1 MDRVI
6 FHCDLNAFYASVE
19 LLSYPELREKPVAV
33 CGDPAAR
40 HGIILAK
47 NEAAKAQGVK
57 TAETI
62 WQARR
67 KCPALLL
74 LPAHHDKYRYY
85 SRLAGEIYRRYTDLV
100 EPFGIDESWLDVTGT
115 LGLFGGDPAA
125 LADRLREEMKREL
138 GLTIS
143 VGVSFN
149 KVFAKLGSDYKKP
162 DATTVISREQVPQI
176 LWPLP
181 VTDLLFVGRASA
193 RMLAEHHIH
202 TIGDLA
208 RARREDL
215 KKWLGKHGEQLHDAA
230 NGWDHSL
237 VRPAGETPPP
247 KSVGNGLTF
256 RRNLTGAEEIQAGA
270 QLLAERVALRLR
282 RHQLK
287 CTTVQVSL
295 RSPEFK
301 TIQRQKGT
309 PAPTNVSRVIFQCVV
324 ELLEGTWNWSAPLRA
339 MTITAAGLV
348 PEEEAGEQ
356 LALGEMMS
364 FKASSASSSVMS
376 PGDRRGR
383 DRKTKGGIPMSAGVL
398 LWILGWNVAAF
409 CLMGV
414 DKWKAKHGRWRLPEK
429 VLFLSALAGGSVGAL
444 LGMGFFRHKTRH
456 WTFRLGMPAILILQ
470 VAALTAWTYW
480 DVFLR

>member
-1 MDRVI
+1 MDRI
-6 FHCDLNAFYASVE
+6 ILHCDLNCFYASVE
-19 LLSYPELREKPVAV
+19 LLSHPELRDVPTAV
-33 CGDPAAR
+33 CGDPASR

-47 NEAAKAQGVK
+47 NEPAKRCGVQ

-62 WQARR
+62 WQARK
-67 KCPALLL
+67 KCPGLVL
-74 LPAHHDKYRYY
+74 LPPHHALYREY
-85 SRLAGEIYRRYTDLV
+85 SHRVNALYDEYTDLV
-100 EPFGIDESWLDVTGT
+100 EPFGIDESWLDVTGS
-115 LGLFGGDPAA
+115 LHLFGGDARQ
-125 LADRLREEMKREL
+125 LADTLRRRVREEL
-138 GLTIS
+138 GLSLS

-230 NGWDHSL
+230 NGWDHSP

-356 LALGEMMS
+356 LDLFTPQA
-364 FKASSASSSVMS
+364 AV
-376 PGDRRGR
+376 RRGKQEKLERTMDGLRKKYGR
-383 DRKTKGGIPMSAGVL
+383 DAVL
-398 LWILGWNVAAF
+398 
-409 CLMGV
+409 
-414 DKWKAKHGRWRLPEK
+414 
-429 VLFLSALAGGSVGAL
+429 
-444 LGMGFFRHKTRH
+444 
-456 WTFRLGMPAILILQ
+456 PASNCP
-470 VAALTAWTYW
+470 
-480 DVFLR
+480 DVPDPHRS

>member
-1 MDRVI
+1 M
-6 FHCDLNAFYASVE
+6 
-19 LLSYPELREKPVAV
+19 
-33 CGDPAAR
+33 
-40 HGIILAK
+40 
-47 NEAAKAQGVK
+47 
-57 TAETI
+57 
-62 WQARR
+62 
-67 KCPALLL
+67 
-74 LPAHHDKYRYY
+74 
-85 SRLAGEIYRRYTDLV
+85 
-100 EPFGIDESWLDVTGT
+100 
-115 LGLFGGDPAA
+115 
-125 LADRLREEMKREL
+125 
-138 GLTIS
+138 
-143 VGVSFN
+143 
-149 KVFAKLGSDYKKP
+149 FAKLGSDYKKP

-356 LALGEMMS
+356 LDLFTPQA
-364 FKASSASSSVMS
+364 AV
-376 PGDRRGR
+376 RRGKQEKLERTMDALR
-383 DRKTKGGIPMSAGVL
+383 DRYGPHVIGYASRQTQTAREIAGDET
-398 LWILGWNVAAF
+398 G
-409 CLMGV
+409 
-414 DKWKAKHGRWRLPEK
+414 KRKEESP
-429 VLFLSALAGGSVGAL
+429 
-444 LGMGFFRHKTRH
+444 
-456 WTFRLGMPAILILQ
+456 
-470 VAALTAWTYW
+470 
-480 DVFLR
+480 